1 MAKKPV
7 KDEAVYLQPT
17 PFNVGLRNCC
27 PRCGEGKLFVSILKP
42 GQKCMNCDLDYEFID
57 AGDGPAVFVILI
69 IGFVVTGMAMIL
81 QNTLAPPIWV
91 HMIIWLPIISI
102 LSILGLQFSKGIL
115 VALQYK
121 TKAHEGEL
129 VDGEQN

>member
-1 MAKKPV
+1 
-7 KDEAVYLQPT
+7 
-17 PFNVGLRNCC
+17 
-27 PRCGEGKLFVSILKP
+27 
-42 GQKCMNCDLDYEFID
+42 MNCDLDYEFID

-69 IGFVVTGMAMIL
+69 NGFVVTGMAMIL